1 MTESRLRTL
10 VALATTGSVR
20 GAASRL
26 TVTESAV
33 SASIGALARELG
45 VPLVE
50 PVGRG
55 LRLTPSGTV
64 YARYA
69 RRVLGLLDEGAAAAV
84 QELDPERGR
93 LRLAAVTTAGE
104 HLMPALLAAFRRQH
118 PRIALA
124 LEVAPSAQVW
134 DLVRAHEADLV
145 IAGRPPSGVEARVV
159 ATKPNELVVTA
170 APSVAATFDWAITPW
185 LLREEGSATRT
196 RVEAYLK
203 SQDVAPPRLVLGSNG
218 AVVAGAVA
226 ELGCA
231 LVSRDAITDLIA
243 DGRLVEVPAPGTP
256 LRRPWHAAVGTYSGA
271 ATWLF
276 IRHLRACGWQAHG
289 PTASGPAAASSAA
302 IFGSSLASPSDLPV
316 VTSPPHQPSGG
327 GMPRPSRSRVDRGG
341 VDRPVAVEGES

>member
-1 MTESRLRTL
+1 MTTESRLRTL
-10 VALATTGSVR
+10 VALAATGSVR

-55 LRLTPSGTV
+55 LRLTASGAV

-104 HLMPALLAAFRRQH
+104 HLVPALLAEFRRRH
-118 PRIALA
+118 PGIALA

-134 DLVRAHEADLV
+134 DLVGAHEVDLV
-145 IAGRPPSGVEARVV
+145 IAGAPPSGVEAWVV
-159 ATKPNELVVTA
+159 ATKPNELVVAA
-170 APSVAATFDWAITPW
+170 APPVAEAFDWTSTPW
-185 LLREEGSATRT
+185 LLREQGSATRT
-196 RVEAYLK
+196 RVESYFK
-203 SQDVAPPRLVLGSNG
+203 TRHVSPPRLVLGSNG

-231 LVSRDAITDLIA
+231 LVSRDAIEDLLA
-243 DGRLVEVPAPGTP
+243 DGRLVPVPMPGTP
-256 LRRPWHAAVGTYSGA
+256 MRRPWHAVLGAYSGA

-276 IRHLRACGWQAHG
+276 VRHLRASGWRPHG
-289 PTASGPAAASSAA
+289 PRTAPGFLRTSLEAGVSPANAGTARRAR
-302 IFGSSLASPSDLPV
+302 
-316 VTSPPHQPSGG
+316 T
-327 GMPRPSRSRVDRGG
+327 RVNAGG
-341 VDRPVAVEGES
+341 VDGPVATEGGS

>member
-1 MTESRLRTL
+1 
-10 VALATTGSVR
+10 LAATGSVR

-55 LRLTPSGTV
+55 LRLTASGTV

-104 HLMPALLAAFRRQH
+104 HLLPALLAEFRRQH
-118 PRIALA
+118 PGIALA
-124 LEVAPSAQVW
+124 LEVAPSVQVW
-134 DLVRAHEADLV
+134 DLIGAHEVDLV
-145 IAGRPPSGVEARVV
+145 IGGAPPSGVGARVM
-159 ATKPNELVVTA
+159 ATKPNELVVAA
-170 APSVAATFDWAITPW
+170 APSVAEAFDWKRTPW
-185 LLREEGSATRT
+185 LLREQGSATRT
-196 RVEAYLK
+196 RVESYLK
-203 SQDVAPPRLVLGSNG
+203 SQHVAPPRLVLGSNG

-231 LVSRDAITDLIA
+231 LISRDAIAELLA
-243 DGRLVEVPAPGTP
+243 DGKLVQLPAPGTP
-256 LRRPWHAAVGTYSGA
+256 LRRPWHAVVGSYPSP

-276 IRHLRACGWQAHG
+276 VCHLRSSGWRAHG
-289 PTASGPAAASSAA
+289 PR
-302 IFGSSLASPSDLPV
+302 ISPSSGRPV
-316 VTSPPHQPSGG
+316 VLSANGGTPP
-327 GMPRPSRSRVDRGG
+327 RRSRTRVNVDMCDQMGD
-341 VDRPVAVEGES
+341 VDGPVAVEGES

>member
-10 VALATTGSVR
+10 VALAATGSVR

-104 HLMPALLAAFRRQH
+104 HLMPALLAAFRRRY
-118 PRIALA
+118 PGIALA

-134 DLVRAHEADLV
+134 DLVSAHEVDLV

-170 APSVAATFDWAITPW
+170 APSVAETFDWAATPW

-196 RVEAYLK
+196 RVESYLK

-256 LRRPWHAAVGTYSGA
+256 LRRPWHAAVGAYSGA

-276 IRHLRACGWQAHG
+276 IRHLRASGWQPHG
-289 PTASGPAAASSAA
+289 PIASGPAAASSAA
-302 IFGSSLASPSDLPV
+302 IFGSSLASPPEPLA

-327 GMPRPSRSRVDRGG
+327 GMPRRSRSRVDEGG

>member
-10 VALATTGSVR
+10 VALAATGSVR

-55 LRLTPSGTV
+55 LRLTASGAV

-69 RRVLGLLDEGAAAAV
+69 RRVLGLLDEGAAAAI

-104 HLMPALLAAFRRQH
+104 HLLPALLAEFRRRH
-118 PRIALA
+118 SGVALV

-134 DLVRAHEADLV
+134 DLISAHEVDLV
-145 IAGRPPSGVEARVV
+145 IAGAPPSGVEARVV
-159 ATKPNELVVTA
+159 ATKPNELLVVA
-170 APSVAATFDWAITPW
+170 APPVAETFDWASTPW
-185 LLREEGSATRT
+185 LLREQGSATRT

-203 SQDVAPPRLVLGSNG
+203 SQHVAPPRLVLGSNG

-226 ELGCA
+226 ELGCT
-231 LVSRDAITDLIA
+231 LVSRDAITDLLS
-243 DGRLVEVPAPGTP
+243 DGRLVAVPTPGTP
-256 LRRPWHAAVGTYSGA
+256 LRRPWHAVVGAHSGA
-271 ATWLF
+271 STWLF
-276 IRHLRACGWQAHG
+276 VRHLH
-289 PTASGPAAASSAA
+289 ASGWRPHGLRRSPASGRAGTAPPPD
-302 IFGSSLASPSDLPV
+302 SPTGGRAPRRSRPRL
-316 VTSPPHQPSGG
+316 GG
-327 GMPRPSRSRVDRGG
+327 GGGDQPAEVKGRP
-341 VDRPVAVEGES
+341 

>member
-10 VALATTGSVR
+10 VALAATGSVR

-55 LRLTPSGTV
+55 LRLTASGAV

-69 RRVLGLLDEGAAAAV
+69 RRVLGLLDEGAAAAL
-84 QELDPERGR
+84 QELDPERSR

-104 HLMPALLAAFRRQH
+104 HLLPTLLAAFRRRH
-118 PRIALA
+118 PRVALA
-124 LEVAPSAQVW
+124 LEVAPSAPVW
-134 DLVRAHEADLV
+134 DLVSAHEVDLV
-145 IAGRPPSGVEARVV
+145 IAGRPPAGVEAQVV
-159 ATKPNELVVTA
+159 ATKLNELVVAA
-170 APSVAATFDWAITPW
+170 APSVAKAFDWATTPW
-185 LLREEGSATRT
+185 LLREQGSGIRT
-196 RVEAYLK
+196 TVEAYLK
-203 SQDVAPPRLVLGSNG
+203 AEDVTPPRLVLGSHG

-226 ELGCA
+226 ELGCT
-231 LVSRDAITDLIA
+231 LVSRDAIADLVA

-256 LRRPWHAAVGTYSGA
+256 MRRPWHAVVGAHSGA

-276 IRHLRACGWQAHG
+276 VAHLRASGWRPHG
-289 PTASGPAAASSAA
+289 PRPAAA
-302 IFGSSLASPSDLPV
+302 GSLN
-316 VTSPPHQPSGG
+316 PPTAPPTGG
-327 GMPRPSRSRVDRGG
+327 GMPRRSRSRVDGG
-341 VDRPVAVEGES
+341 GGDRPAPVKGES

>member
-10 VALATTGSVR
+10 VALAATGSVR

-104 HLMPALLAAFRRQH
+104 HLMPALLAAFRRRH

-134 DLVRAHEADLV
+134 DLVRAHEVDLV

-170 APSVAATFDWAITPW
+170 APSVAAMFDWAITPW

-289 PTASGPAAASSAA
+289 PAASGPAAASSAT
-302 IFGSSLASPSDLPV
+302 IFGSSLASPSELPV

-327 GMPRPSRSRVDRGG
+327 GMPRPSRSRVERGG

>member
-1 MTESRLRTL
+1 MGRWAVTTEARLRTL
-10 VALATTGSVR
+10 VALAATGSVR

-69 RRVLGLLDEGAAAAV
+69 RRVLGLLDEGAAAAAA
-84 QELDPERGR
+84 ELDPERGR

-104 HLMPALLAAFRRQH
+104 HLLPGLLAEFRRRH
-118 PRIALA
+118 PGIALA

-134 DLVRAHEADLV
+134 DLIAAHEVDLI
-145 IAGRPPSGVEARVV
+145 IAGAPPSGVEASVV
-159 ATKPNELVVTA
+159 ATKPNELIVVA
-170 APSVAATFDWAITPW
+170 APPVADAFDWTTTPW
-185 LLREEGSATRT
+185 LLREKGSATRT
-196 RVEAYLK
+196 RVESYLE
-203 SQDVAPPRLVLGSNG
+203 SRHVTPPRLVLGSNG

-231 LVSRDAITDLIA
+231 LVSRDAIAEELA
-243 DGRLVEVPAPGTP
+243 GGRLVQLPAPGTP
-256 LRRPWHAAVGTYSGA
+256 LRRPWRAVVGSYSGA
-271 ATWLF
+271 ATSLF
-276 IRHLRACGWQAHG
+276 VEHLRSSGWR
-289 PTASGPAAASSAA
+289 PP
-302 IFGSSLASPSDLPV
+302 GSQISASPIPV
-316 VTSPPHQPSGG
+316 PNGG
-327 GMPRPSRSRVDRGG
+327 TPRRARSRVSAGG
-341 VDRPVAVEGES
+341 VEKPVAVEGGS

>member
-10 VALATTGSVR
+10 VALAATGSVR
-20 GAASRL
+20 AAATRL
-26 TVTESAV
+26 MVTESAV

-104 HLMPALLAAFRRQH
+104 HLLPALLAEFRHRH

-134 DLVRAHEADLV
+134 DLVAAHEADLV
-145 IAGRPPSGVEARVV
+145 IAGAPPAGVEGRVV
-159 ATKPNELVVTA
+159 ATKPNALVVAA
-170 APSVAATFDWAITPW
+170 APSVAAAFDWGRTPW
-185 LLREEGSATRT
+185 LLREQGSATRT

-203 SQDVAPPRLVLGSNG
+203 SRDVAPPQLVLGSNG
-218 AVVAGAVA
+218 AVVAGAVS

-231 LVSRDAITDLIA
+231 LLSRDAIADLLA
-243 DGRLVEVPAPGTP
+243 DGRLVEVPAPHTP
-256 LRRPWHAAVGTYSGA
+256 MRRPWHAVTDAHSGA
-271 ATWLF
+271 STWLF
-276 IRHLRACGWQAHG
+276 VRHLHASGWRPHG
-289 PTASGPAAASSAA
+289 PSPAVEALGSARKQPLGPPLDPPTGGSAS
-302 IFGSSLASPSDLPV
+302 
-316 VTSPPHQPSGG
+316 
-327 GMPRPSRSRVDRGG
+327 RRSRPRLGKGG
-341 VDRPVAVEGES
+341 ADRPAVVEGES

>member
-10 VALATTGSVR
+10 VALAATGSVR

-55 LRLTPSGTV
+55 LRLTASGAV

-104 HLMPALLAAFRRQH
+104 HLLPALLAAFRRRH
-118 PRIALA
+118 PKIALA
-124 LEVAPSAQVW
+124 LEVAPSAPVW
-134 DLVRAHEADLV
+134 DLVSAHEVDLV

-159 ATKPNELVVTA
+159 ATKPNELVVAA
-170 APSVAATFDWAITPW
+170 APSVAKAFDWATTPW
-185 LLREEGSATRT
+185 LLREQGSGIRATA
-196 RVEAYLK
+196 EAYLK
-203 SQDVAPPRLVLGSNG
+203 TEDVAPPRLVLGSNG

-231 LVSRDAITDLIA
+231 LVSRDAITDLVA
-243 DGRLVEVPAPGTP
+243 DGRLVEVPIPGTP
-256 LRRPWHAAVGTYSGA
+256 MRRPWHAVVGAYSGA

-276 IRHLRACGWQAHG
+276 VAHLRASGWRPHG
-289 PTASGPAAASSAA
+289 REPAAASS
-302 IFGSSLASPSDLPV
+302 L
-316 VTSPPHQPSGG
+316 
-327 GMPRPSRSRVDRGG
+327 RR
-341 VDRPVAVEGES
+341 

>member
-10 VALATTGSVR
+10 VALAATGSVR

-55 LRLTPSGTV
+55 LRLTASGAV

-69 RRVLGLLDEGAAAAV
+69 RRVLGLLNEGAAAAL

-104 HLMPALLAAFRRQH
+104 HLLPALLAEFRQRH
-118 PRIALA
+118 PRVALA

-134 DLVRAHEADLV
+134 DLVSAHEVDLV
-145 IAGRPPSGVEARVV
+145 IAGAPPSGVEAQVV
-159 ATKPNELVVTA
+159 ATKPNELVVVA
-170 APSVAATFDWAITPW
+170 APSVAEAFDWASTPW
-185 LLREEGSATRT
+185 LLREQGSATRT

-203 SQDVAPPRLVLGSNG
+203 SRHVAPPRLVLGSNG

-231 LVSRDAITDLIA
+231 LVSRDAVAEQLGDR
-243 DGRLVEVPAPGTP
+243 RLVVLPTPGTP
-256 LRRPWHAAVGTYSGA
+256 MHRPWHAVVGTYSGA
-271 ATWLF
+271 STRLF
-276 IRHLRACGWQAHG
+276 VRHLHACGWRPHVPAS
-289 PTASGPAAASSAA
+289 PTPPPDPPTGGRMLRRSRPRLDNVNGRRPAA
-302 IFGSSLASPSDLPV
+302 V
-316 VTSPPHQPSGG
+316 K
-327 GMPRPSRSRVDRGG
+327 
-341 VDRPVAVEGES
+341 GES

>member
-1 MTESRLRTL
+1 VTESRLRTL
-10 VALATTGSVR
+10 VALAATGSVR

-55 LRLTPSGTV
+55 LRLTASGAV

-104 HLMPALLAAFRRQH
+104 HLVPALLAEFRRRH
-118 PRIALA
+118 PRVALA

-134 DLVRAHEADLV
+134 DLVSAHEVDLV
-145 IAGRPPSGVEARVV
+145 IAGAPPSGVEALVV
-159 ATKPNELVVTA
+159 ATKPNELVVVA
-170 APSVAATFDWAITPW
+170 APSVAEAFDWADTPW
-185 LLREEGSATRT
+185 LLREQGSATRT

-203 SQDVAPPRLVLGSNG
+203 SQHIAPPRLVLGSNG

-231 LVSRDAITDLIA
+231 LLSRDAIADLLS
-243 DGRLVEVPAPGTP
+243 DRRLVTVPTPGTP
-256 LRRPWHAAVGTYSGA
+256 MRRPWHAVVGTYPGASTSLFVRHLHASGWRPHGPRSAGTSRRAPVGASVGA
-271 ATWLF
+271 APIPPPDPPTGG
-276 IRHLRACGWQAHG
+276 RA
-289 PTASGPAAASSAA
+289 
-302 IFGSSLASPSDLPV
+302 
-316 VTSPPHQPSGG
+316 
-327 GMPRPSRSRVDRGG
+327 PRRSRPRLDGGG
-341 VDRPVAVEGES
+341 VDRPVAVKGKP

>member
-10 VALATTGSVR
+10 VALAATGSVR

-55 LRLTPSGTV
+55 LRLTASGTV

-69 RRVLGLLDEGAAAAV
+69 RRVLGLLDEGAAAAI

-104 HLMPALLAAFRRQH
+104 HLLPALLAAFRRQH
-118 PRIALA
+118 PRVALA

-134 DLVRAHEADLV
+134 DLFSAHEVDLV
-145 IAGRPPSGVEARVV
+145 IAGRPPSGVEAQVV
-159 ATKPNELVVTA
+159 ATKPNELVVAA
-170 APSVAATFDWAITPW
+170 APSVAETFDWVTTPW
-185 LLREEGSATRT
+185 LLREQGSATRT
-196 RVEAYLK
+196 RVETYLK
-203 SQDVAPPRLVLGSNG
+203 AQGVTPPRLVLGSNG

-231 LVSRDAITDLIA
+231 LVSRDAIAAVVA
-243 DGRLVEVPAPGTP
+243 DGRLVEVHTPGTP
-256 LRRPWHAAVGTYSGA
+256 MRRPWHAVAGAYSGA

-276 IRHLRACGWQAHG
+276 VSHLRVSGWRAHG
-289 PTASGPAAASSAA
+289 PQPASASFTTSFGAPLTAPPAAPTA
-302 IFGSSLASPSDLPV
+302 
-316 VTSPPHQPSGG
+316 TPPPAPPSGG
-327 GMPRPSRSRVDRGG
+327 GKPRRSRSRVEGDG
-341 VDRPVAVEGES
+341 VDRPAAVVEGES